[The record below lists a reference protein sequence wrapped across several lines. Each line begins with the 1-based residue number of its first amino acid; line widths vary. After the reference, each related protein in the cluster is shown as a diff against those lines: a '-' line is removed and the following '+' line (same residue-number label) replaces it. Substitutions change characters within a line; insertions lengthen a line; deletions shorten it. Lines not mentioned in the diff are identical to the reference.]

1 MKLLLEPLKAGNLLL
16 KNRLVM
22 PPMATSKADAD
33 GKVSRAILDY
43 YDEKTRG
50 GRIGLVITEHS
61 FVNPQGKVSPN
72 QLSVADDSVVEGLK
86 ELADVIHRHG
96 SLAVSQINHAG
107 SVSSA
112 EITGL
117 APLAPSA
124 VSHPNKKGG
133 TVPHELT
140 KPEIGGIVSDFANA
154 ARRVKEAGFDGVEL
168 HAAHGFLLHQFYSPL
183 SNLRADDYGGNWEN
197 RIRLHLEVISAIRK
211 ITGDDFPILVRLGA
225 SDYREGGVT
234 IQESEAAAQAFE
246 NSGVSILDISGGMNG
261 SSVPGGDGLPGYFA
275 PLSSAIKKKV
285 GIPVILTG
293 GITQAQDA
301 ERLLE
306 EGAADLIGVGR
317 AILNDSGWAEKELAS
332 LCQNQG

>member
-1 MKLLLEPLKAGNLLL
+1 MKLLLEPLRARNLLL

-22 PPMATSKADAD
+22 PPMATSKADDD

-43 YDEKTRG
+43 YDEKTRSG
-50 GRIGLVITEHS
+50 LIGLVITEHS
-61 FVNPQGKVSPN
+61 FVNTQGKVSLN
-72 QLSVADDSVVEGLK
+72 QLSVADDSVVDGLR
-86 ELADVIHRHG
+86 ELTDVIHRNG
-96 SLAVSQINHAG
+96 SIAISQINHAG
-107 SVSSA
+107 SVSPK

-124 VSHPNKKGG
+124 VSHPSKKGG
-133 TVPHELT
+133 TLPRELT

-183 SNLRADDYGGNWEN
+183 SNLRTDGYGGNLEN
-197 RIRLHLEVISAIRK
+197 RIRIHLEIIAAIK
-211 ITGDDFPILVRLGA
+211 EITGDDFTILVRLGA
-225 SDYREGGVT
+225 SDYRKGGVT

-261 SSVPGGDGLPGYFA
+261 SAVPGGDDSPGYFS
-275 PLSSAIKKKV
+275 PLTRAIKQKV
-285 GIPVILTG
+285 SIPVILTG
-293 GITQAQDA
+293 GITRAQDA

-317 AILNDSGWAEKELAS
+317 AILNDSCWVKKEMFL
-332 LCQNQG
+332 